1 MRFVARQS
9 ELRELGALA
18 AAAAGGRGGAT
29 LIVGEAGIG
38 KSTLVQAAV
47 ESLDGWR
54 VLRASGV
61 EFESELPY
69 AALHH
74 LCAPVLEYRRELP
87 APQRLALET
96 VFGLGAGAAPNP
108 MLVGLAV
115 LSLLGAAAQDV
126 AVWCVLDDAQWS
138 DEASRQALAFVARRV
153 GADRIV
159 MVFAARDVASV
170 PELDRLP
177 RLAVAGLAASE
188 ALDLLRLS
196 ALSNLDGPVLERIV
210 AEAGSNPLALVEFAR
225 DADPLGLPNVVTG
238 GVQGALEAQFTRRV
252 LRLPARTRLAL
263 VLAAAEPL
271 GDIMLLRRAMT
282 VLGLDAADL
291 TPVVEEGLVVAGPRL
306 YFRHPLA
313 RSAVYRSAD
322 ARTRRQV
329 HAALAAAT
337 SADTDA
343 DRRTWHRAN
352 AVAVPDE
359 SIAAELER
367 SAVRA
372 HARGGFAAAS
382 AFLERSAQLT
392 PDASR
397 RAGRLLSAA
406 RARLQS
412 GAPEAAR
419 ELVNQARLGRP
430 GTADR
435 AELCLLDAMIDY
447 HVSRSIPATLAL
459 ADAAE
464 GLDPDRAREI
474 YLEAFASL
482 MFSIDEPGRLRRLA
496 LRIQERVPRR
506 RPPRAVDL
514 LLDALLAQNLLPVD
528 EAAPAMRRAVEAFLD
543 QTRGADA
550 NPWWMERACVL
561 SADLCD
567 EVAMEQLT
575 DRQVELARAQGA
587 YAILPHA
594 LRFQAAARVMVGRI
608 DDAAASI
615 IEARAVDEAAGTT
628 NLLGSDLTLAAWR
641 GDTGRFREVREALR
655 DWAGVEFTA
664 VFYATGV
671 LHNGLGG
678 YEDALDALLVARDR
692 QQQGSYVVSAFHSE
706 LVEAAVRARR
716 PEEGKL
722 SAAWLEDLARA
733 SPTSWAVGAHLLARA
748 LLEPGLGAHEL
759 YVGAIGRFAH
769 TRVRGH
775 YARARLL
782 HGEWLRSVGRR
793 AEARVELRA
802 AHELLKTVGA
812 RAFADRA
819 VRELA
824 AIGEHPG
831 VGETDPL
838 NALTERELLVARRVA
853 SGAGTKEVAALLFVS
868 PRTVDAHLRNIYRKL
883 GITSRRQLRELQL

>member
-1 MRFVARQS
+1 MRLVARRS

-18 AAAAGGRGGAT
+18 AGGRGGAM
-29 LIVGEAGIG
+29 LVVGGAGIG
-38 KSTLVQAAV
+38 KSTLVGAAV

-69 AALHH
+69 AALHQ

-87 APQRLALET
+87 ATQRLALDT
-96 VFGLGAGAAPNP
+96 VFGLGAGAAPDP

-126 AVWCVLDDAQWS
+126 AVCCVLDDAQWS
-138 DEASRQALAFVARRV
+138 DRASRQALAFVARRI
-153 GADRIV
+153 GADRVV
-159 MVFAARDVASV
+159 MVFTAREVDAV

-188 ALDLLRLS
+188 ALDLLRMS
-196 ALSNLDGPVLERIV
+196 ALANHDAPVLERIV
-210 AEAGSNPLALVEFAR
+210 AEADGNPLALVEFAR

-238 GVQGALEAQFTRRV
+238 GVQGALEAQFTRRI
-252 LRLPARTRLAL
+252 LRLPAGTRLVMA
-263 VLAAAEPL
+263 LAAAEPL

-291 TPVVEEGLVVAGPRL
+291 TPAEEDGLLVAGPCL
-306 YFRHPLA
+306 HFRHPLA
-313 RSAVYRSAD
+313 RSAAYRSAD

-329 HAALAAAT
+329 HAALAEAT
-337 SADTDA
+337 SADTAA

-367 SAVRA
+367 SACRA
-372 HARGGFAAAS
+372 RERGGFAAAS

-397 RAGRLLSAA
+397 RTGRLLSAA
-406 RARLQS
+406 RARLKS

-419 ELVNQARLGRP
+419 ELVNQARQGPP

-435 AELCLLDAMIDY
+435 AELRLLDAMIDY
-447 HVSRSIPATLAL
+447 HVARSIPATLAL
-459 ADAAE
+459 ADAAD
-464 GLDPDRAREI
+464 GLEPDQAREI

-506 RPPRAVDL
+506 RPPRVVDL

-528 EAAPAMRRAVEAFLD
+528 QAAPEMRRAIEAFQD
-543 QTRGADA
+543 QARASDA

-594 LRFQAAARVMVGRI
+594 LRFQAAARTMVGRF

-641 GDTGRFREVREALR
+641 GDTERFGEVREVLR
-655 DWAGVEFTA
+655 HWDGVEYTA
-664 VFYATGV
+664 VFHATGV
-671 LHNGLGG
+671 LCNGLGD
-678 YEDALDALLVARDR
+678 YQAALDALLVARDR
-692 QQQGSYVVSAFHSE
+692 QQQGSYVVSGFHSE
-706 LVEAAVRARR
+706 LVEAAVRTRR

-722 SAAWLEDLARA
+722 SAAWLEDLARV
-733 SPTSWAVGAHLLARA
+733 SPTSWAVGANLLAQA

-759 YVGAIGRFAH
+759 YIGAIDRFAH
-769 TRVRGH
+769 TRLRGH

-782 HGEWLRSVGRR
+782 YGEWLRSVGRR
-793 AEARVELRA
+793 AEARMELRA

-812 RAFADRA
+812 RAFCDRA
-819 VRELA
+819 ARELA
-824 AIGEHPG
+824 AVDEHPG
-831 VGETDPL
+831 ADETDPL
-838 NALTERELLVARRVA
+838 NALTERELLVARRAA
-853 SGAGTKEVAALLFVS
+853 SGMGTKEVAALLFVS

>member
-1 MRFVARQS
+1 MRFVARQL
-9 ELRELGALA
+9 ELREFGALA
-18 AAAAGGRGGAT
+18 AAAASGRGGAM
-29 LIVGEAGIG
+29 LVVGEAGIG
-38 KSTLVQAAV
+38 KSALVEAAV

-74 LCAPVLEYRRELP
+74 LCAPVLKYRRELP
-87 APQRLALET
+87 APQRLALDT
-96 VFGLGAGAAPNP
+96 VFGLGAGAAPSP

-126 AVWCVLDDAQWS
+126 AVCCVIDDAQWS
-138 DEASRQALAFVARRV
+138 DQASRQALAFVARRI
-153 GADRIV
+153 GADRVV
-159 MVFAARDVASV
+159 MVFIAREVASV

-177 RLAVAGLAASE
+177 QLAVAGLAASE

-196 ALSNLDGPVLERIV
+196 ALSNHDVPVLERIV
-210 AEAGSNPLALVEFAR
+210 AEAGGNPLALVEFAR
-225 DADPLGLPNVVTG
+225 DADPLGLPNVVTD
-238 GVQGALEAQFTRRV
+238 GVQGALEAQFTRRI
-252 LRLPARTRLAL
+252 LRLPAGTRSAMA
-263 VLAAAEPL
+263 LAAAEPL
-271 GDIMLLRRAMT
+271 GDIMLLRRALT

-291 TPVVEEGLVVAGPRL
+291 TPAEEDGLVVAGPHLR
-306 YFRHPLA
+306 FRHPLA
-313 RSAVYRSAD
+313 RSAAYRSAD
-322 ARTRRQV
+322 AKTRRRA
-329 HAALAAAT
+329 HAALAEAT
-337 SADTDA
+337 SADTAA

-359 SIAAELER
+359 SIAVELER
-367 SAVRA
+367 SARRA
-372 HARGGFAAAS
+372 QERGGFAAAS

-397 RAGRLLSAA
+397 RTGRLLSAA
-406 RARLQS
+406 RARLKS

-419 ELVNQARLGRP
+419 ELVNQARHGPP
-430 GTADR
+430 GTADS
-435 AELCLLDAMIDY
+435 AELRLLPAMIDY
-447 HVSRSIPATLAL
+447 HVARSIPATLAL

-464 GLDPDRAREI
+464 GLEPDQAREI

-514 LLDALLAQNLLPVD
+514 LLDALVAQNLLPVG
-528 EAAPAMRRAVEAFLD
+528 EAAPAMRRAIEAF
-543 QTRGADA
+543 QGQARASDA

-575 DRQVELARAQGA
+575 DRQVDLARAQGA

-594 LRFQAAARVMVGRI
+594 LRFQAAARTMVGRF

-641 GDTGRFREVREALR
+641 GDTERFAEVREVLR
-655 DWAGVEFTA
+655 HWAGVEYTA
-664 VFYATGV
+664 VFHATGV
-671 LHNGLGG
+671 LCNGLGE
-678 YEDALDALLVARDR
+678 YEDALDALLIARDR
-692 QQQGSYVVSAFHSE
+692 HEQGSYVVSAFHSE
-706 LVEAAVRARR
+706 LIEAAVRTRR

-722 SAAWLEDLARA
+722 SAAWLGDLARVN
-733 SPTSWAVGAHLLARA
+733 PTSWAVGAHLLARA
-748 LLEPGLGAHEL
+748 LLEPGLGAHQL
-759 YVGAIGRFAH
+759 YIDAIDRFAH
-769 TRVRGH
+769 TRLRGH

-782 HGEWLRSVGRR
+782 HGEWLRGVGRR

-812 RAFADRA
+812 RAFCDRA
-819 VRELA
+819 ARELA
-824 AIGEHPG
+824 AIDEYPG
-831 VGETDPL
+831 VDESDPL

-853 SGAGTKEVAALLFVS
+853 SGMGTKEVAALLFVS